1 MATSKFADLLNQ
13 RNGVR
18 TQTEIERDRQNVS
31 SAFRQT
37 AQSSPR
43 YDPTALRNTYSPQ
56 LGAGIATY
64 APAKQTRQAYS
75 TGASNN
81 NAPYVA
87 QLNSLYD
94 QIVNRK
100 PFRFDLAN
108 DPLYRQAA
116 EQYTLTGRQAMA
128 DTMGR
133 AAALTGGYGNSFAQA
148 AGNQQYQQYL
158 TQLNAMTPEIWDR
171 QYKAYLN
178 QGDKLLQDYQLAQAH
193 AAASGRGTGAAMA
206 VAEPTEDATQGA
218 EAASGVDWNS
228 WIAQRL
234 QAAAAAWNGASAAAQ
249 QTAQMGDPYPEY
261 FDKLKKEQEKNK

>member
-1 MATSKFADLLNQ
+1 MAKGYDPYKVNRPVNEQKQLQPYNA
-13 RNGVR
+13 G
-18 TQTEIERDRQNVS
+18 
-31 SAFRQT
+31 
-37 AQSSPR
+37 AQSAVSGAQSGFQR
-43 YDPTALRNTYSPQ
+43 AAQ
-56 LGAGIATY
+56 AAAKAQAGIQKSSVAGTAMLPGTVQAPVRAT
-64 APAKQTRQAYS
+64 AGGGGG
-75 TGASNN
+75 GAS
-81 NAPYVA
+81 PYAA
-87 QLNSLYD
+87 QLNALYD

-171 QYKAYLN
+171 QYQAYLN
-178 QGDKLLQDYQLAQAH
+178 QGDKLLQDYKLAQAH

-218 EAASGVDWNS
+218 EGSNWSSWLMNMLAQEQAVNAVARQAPNVQTLMAAK
-228 WIAQRL
+228 
-234 QAAAAAWNGASAAAQ
+234 
-249 QTAQMGDPYPEY
+249 DPFADY